1 MFVVTGIEK
10 GFNNE
15 DFLEEIEKLNYEIVN
30 ELGQT
35 VKDKIKVITKK
46 QCRNQSKEN
55 WILQAEPAISKW
67 FLKKGIINF
76 DLVKVHV
83 MEHLNLAMCFKCSG
97 FGHVAKHCSEEKC
110 CLNCG
115 GEHEA
120 RNCKSTT
127 LNCPNCEKMKIEDRN
142 HSAKNLECPVYKR
155 RMLRY
160 KNNINYGS
168 NPF

>member
-1 MFVVTGIEK
+1 
-10 GFNNE
+10 
-15 DFLEEIEKLNYEIVN
+15 
-30 ELGQT
+30 
-35 VKDKIKVITKK
+35 
-46 QCRNQSKEN
+46 
-55 WILQAEPAISKW
+55 
-67 FLKKGIINF
+67 
-76 DLVKVHV
+76 
-83 MEHLNLAMCFKCSG
+83 MCFKCSG

-142 HSAKNLECPVYKR
+142 HSAKNLDCLYKR